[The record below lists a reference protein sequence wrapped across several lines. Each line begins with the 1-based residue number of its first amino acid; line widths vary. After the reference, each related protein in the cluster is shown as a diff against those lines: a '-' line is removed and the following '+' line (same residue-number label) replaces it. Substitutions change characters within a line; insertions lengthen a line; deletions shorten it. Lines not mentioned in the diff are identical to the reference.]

1 MTRTPKWIA
10 AAAVSALLGAGG
22 CGTDQPPVCDSL
34 AAVQATMNQVR
45 NANVAENGLT
55 YLETNLQQLRLDLQ
69 QLRTDAAAQF
79 GPQVEVVRAAAD
91 QFSASVDTARAD
103 PDVKALAG
111 VRATLN
117 TLQNSVRNLGDAMS
131 GTC

>member
-1 MTRTPKWIA
+1 MATF
-10 AAAVSALLGAGG
+10 ALLSAGG

-45 NANVAENGLT
+45 DTNVSENGLAP
-55 YLETNLQQLRLDLQ
+55 LKGNLQQLKLDLQ
-69 QLRTDAAAQF
+69 QLTTDAAAQF
-79 GPQVEVVRAAAD
+79 APEVEVVKAAAN
-91 QFSASVDTARAD
+91 QFSASVDSARTD
-103 PDVKALAG
+103 PDAGALAS
-111 VRATLN
+111 VRATLG